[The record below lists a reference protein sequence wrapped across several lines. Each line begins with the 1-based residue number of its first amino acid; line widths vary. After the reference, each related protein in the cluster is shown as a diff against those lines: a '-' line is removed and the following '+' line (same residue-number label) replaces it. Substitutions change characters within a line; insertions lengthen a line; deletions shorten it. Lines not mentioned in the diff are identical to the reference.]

1 VTSDSPSPTPDFTFS
16 PYRLGCLGAVIF
28 MPVAADQFGPFA
40 YLVVLLLVVPLLFL
54 EQKPNLL
61 KTFGILAAGAALSLA
76 SSLLLGFSDFGRF
89 VLLIGFLVLA
99 LFLPKQLS

>member
-1 VTSDSPSPTPDFTFS
+1 
-16 PYRLGCLGAVIF
+16 

-61 KTFGILAAGAALSLA
+61 KTLGILAAGAALSLS
-76 SSLLLGFSDFGRF
+76 SSLLLGLSDFGRF